1 MEGRD
6 FLPLCSDDLAELG
19 LGFLRVNLSPF
30 PCFHS
35 LSIFLILP
43 LFFLAVLTKGKEIT
57 LFGMKVFSD
66 LPYLVPS
73 LLPRLCNDSLW
84 KTKYW
89 KV

>member
-19 LGFLRVNLSPF
+19 LGFLRVNLSRF

-43 LFFLAVLTKGKEIT
+43 LFFWLSLQKER
-57 LFGMKVFSD
+57 K
-66 LPYLVPS
+66 LPYLE
-73 LLPRLCNDSLW
+73 
-84 KTKYW
+84 
-89 KV
+89 

>member
-43 LFFLAVLTKGKEIT
+43 LFFWLSLQKEIT

-84 KTKYW
+84 KTKNW